1 MATTFNNTVYQAGFA
16 GTDDGA
22 PSASFQIDD
31 ASRNP
36 LTVNGTVAQAGDP
49 ITVTGILPGA
59 TTSSTTTFYAT
70 QFDNP
75 SMIQFTDT
83 QSGANGSSTR
93 LVLSNSQVFGSG
105 TGNRTRF
112 TSDGDTSLNSYAA
125 PVCFATGTLIRT
137 SLGDVAVEDLSV
149 GDLAITSSGAS
160 RPIRWIGSRT
170 INCERYSQPSDV
182 MPVRIRAGA
191 FGTNKPVRDL
201 VVSPGHSIC
210 LDVLGEVLIP
220 ASVLVNGSTI
230 VQEDVDSVTYWHVE
244 LDSHD
249 LLIAEG
255 QAAESYLE
263 MGNRGFFAR
272 STDDATVTDLAAK
285 PDGDA
290 GTRTHADFCRP
301 FHDSGALVA
310 FARQRIEA
318 RAVKQGWQ
326 LAGTDAWADV
336 YLVADGVRIKPEVSG
351 LVARFVAPAGSQDI
365 WLHSPTSTPSKLGM
379 GADIRRLG
387 LRLSEL
393 RLDDSWDAREVAL
406 DDPLLCVGFHAV
418 ESDGTTIRR
427 WTADKA
433 RLPAALWSDDY
444 RTLVIRLDPVNAALP
459 RWVMSADIAGDA
471 LLVEQNRSAA

>member
-1 MATTFNNTVYQAGFA
+1 MAVTFNNTVYQAGFA

-36 LTVNGTVAQAGDP
+36 LTVNGTVNAAGDP

-83 QSGANGSSTR
+83 QSGANSSSTR
-93 LVLSNSQVFGSG
+93 LVLSNSQVFG
-105 TGNRTRF
+105 TGAANRTRF
-112 TSDGDTSLNSYAA
+112 TSDGDTSLNSYSA
-125 PVCFATGTLIRT
+125 PVCFAAGTLIRT
-137 SLGDVAVEDLSV
+137 SRGNVAVEDLSV

-170 INCERYSQPSDV
+170 INCGRYSQPSDV

-191 FGTNKPVRDL
+191 FGVNKPVRDL

-230 VQEDVDSVTYWHVE
+230 VQEDVDSVTYWHIE

-255 QAAESYLE
+255 QAAESYLD
-263 MGNRGFFAR
+263 MGNRDFFAH
-272 STDDATVTDLAAK
+272 STSSGAVTDLAAK
-285 PDGDA
+285 PDVDA
-290 GTRTHADFCRP
+290 AVRTHTNFCRP
-301 FHDSGALVA
+301 FHDGGAIVT
-310 FARQRIEA
+310 FARERIEA
-318 RAVKQGWQ
+318 LATAQGWH
-326 LAGTDAWADV
+326 LSVADPWAGV
-336 YLVADGVRIKPEVSG
+336 HLVADGVRIRPEVSG
-351 LVARFVAPAGSQDI
+351 SAARFVAPAGARDI
-365 WLHSPTSTPSKLGM
+365 WLCAPTSTPSKVGM
-379 GADIRRLG
+379 SADSRRLG
-387 LRLSEL
+387 LRCSEL
-393 RLDDSWDAREVAL
+393 RLGDSWDARVVAL
-406 DDPLLCVGFHAV
+406 NDPLLCVGFHEV
-418 ESDGTTIRR
+418 ENDGSSLRR
-427 WTADKA
+427 WTADQA
-433 RLPAALWSDDY
+433 RLPAALWSNDE
-444 RTLVIRLDPVNAALP
+444 RIVVLRLDPVTAALP
-459 RWVMSADIAGDA
+459 RWVMSATTASDTLQD
-471 LLVEQNRSAA
+471 EQHSHAA